1 MKWFLLLHF
10 QFPVSTH
17 FSILTNKE
25 VVGAK
30 VFGFFNYFASVVRLN
45 SFTFNSCYRLVLV
58 CFTFRS
64 KYENSE
70 LRFVKGNSMICL

>member
-10 QFPVSTH
+10 QFTVYTH

-30 VFGFFNYFASVVRLN
+30 VVFFKLLLLILLFCISGEI
-45 SFTFNSCYRLVLV
+45 SFDHGEHEQLHL
-58 CFTFRS
+58 
-64 KYENSE
+64 
-70 LRFVKGNSMICL
+70 